1 MPKTQMTCPQCR
13 QPIVADVQQLFDVAA
28 NPQDKQIFLSGAF
41 NIAQCPHCGYQ
52 GMLAT
57 PLVYHDPEK
66 ELLLTYFPPELNM
79 TVQEQE
85 KVVGPLIKRVMDSL
99 PQEKR
104 KGYLFSPRPMLTLQG
119 MLETILEADGITRE
133 MIQAQQDRINL
144 IERLITVPGED
155 ARLQLIREN
164 EALFDDEFF
173 ALFGS
178 IAQSA
183 LYSGNEEVA
192 RQMVDLQNL
201 LLEHTPQGREI
212 KQESDEIQAALQSL
226 RDLGEG
232 ITRESLLDL
241 VVDAPTETRLR
252 ALVNFIR
259 PGMDYEFFALFSQRI
274 ENASGEE
281 RTQLEQKRETLLKF
295 TQEYDDEQA
304 SRIQAARKNV
314 DLLLQAPDLE
324 AAVRQNIEAIDETF
338 IQALTLE
345 LELARK
351 EGNLDRSAR
360 LQQLMTAIE
369 AASAPPPEIAF
380 AEQLLSVAD
389 DDNALTKMLADND
402 VLVTP
407 DLTQVLASL
416 IAQGQA
422 VVQETSGAEQARHDA
437 TLVRLQKVYEAVLH
451 HSMRKKFTG
460 TM

>member
-1 MPKTQMTCPQCR
+1 
-13 QPIVADVQQLFDVAA
+13 
-28 NPQDKQIFLSGAF
+28 
-41 NIAQCPHCGYQ
+41 
-52 GMLAT
+52 MLAT
-57 PLVYHDPEK
+57 PLVYHAPEK

-104 KGYLFSPRPMLTLQG
+104 KGYLFNPRPMLTLQG
-119 MLETILEADGITRE
+119 MLETILEADGITKE

-144 IERLITVPGED
+144 IERLITASGED

-183 LYSGNEEVA
+183 IYSGNEEVA

-241 VVDAPTETRLR
+241 VVDAATETRLR

-369 AASAPPPEIAF
+369 AASAPPPEIMF

-389 DDNALTKMLADND
+389 DENALAKMLADND
-402 VLVTP
+402 ALVTP
-407 DLTQVLASL
+407 DLAQVLASL

-422 VVQETSGAEQARHDA
+422 VVQETSGAEQAQHDA
-437 TLVRLQKVYEAVLH
+437 TLARLQKVYEAVLYY
-451 HSMRKKFTG
+451 SMQKQFTG
-460 TM
+460 KM

>member
-1 MPKTQMTCPQCR
+1 MNCPQCR
-13 QPIVADVQQLFDVAA
+13 QPIVADVQQLFDVGA

-66 ELLLTYFPPELNM
+66 ELLLTYFPPELHM

-85 KVVGPLIKRVMDSL
+85 KVVGPLIKRVMDAL

-104 KGYLFSPRPMLTLQG
+104 KGYLFNPRPMLTLQG
-119 MLETILEADGITRE
+119 MLETILEADGITKE
-133 MIQAQQDRINL
+133 MIQSQQERINL
-144 IERLITVPGED
+144 IEKLLTAPGEE
-155 ARLQLIREN
+155 ARLKILQEN
-164 EALFDDEFF
+164 EALFDEEFF

-183 LYSGNEEVA
+183 IYSGNEEVA

-212 KQESDEIQAALQSL
+212 KEESDEIQAALQAL
-226 RDLGEG
+226 RDLGEN

-241 VVDAPTETRLR
+241 VVNAPTEARLR
-252 ALVNFIR
+252 AFVQFIR

-281 RTQLEQKRETLLKF
+281 RTRLEQKRDALLTF

-304 SRIQAARKNV
+304 ARVQAARKNV

-324 AAVRQNIEAIDETF
+324 VAVRQNINAIDETF

-360 LQQLMTAIE
+360 LQQLMNAIE
-369 AASAPPPEIAF
+369 TASAPPPEIMF

-389 DDNALTKMLADND
+389 DEDALMQMLADND
-402 VLVTP
+402 ALVTP

-422 VVQETSGAEQARHDA
+422 VVQETSGTEQAQHDA
-437 TLVRLQKVYEAVLH
+437 TLARLQKVYEAVLH
-451 HSMRKKFTG
+451 YSMKKSFTG